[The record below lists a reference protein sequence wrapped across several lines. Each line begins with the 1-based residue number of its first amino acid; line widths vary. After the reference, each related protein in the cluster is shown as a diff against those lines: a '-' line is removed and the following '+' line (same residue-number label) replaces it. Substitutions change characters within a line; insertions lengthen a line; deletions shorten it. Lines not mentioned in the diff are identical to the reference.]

1 MPALRVQ
8 ISQVLARNG
17 VEAKIAVVNQNLHV
31 VQGELEAL
39 GRQSAQQHLE
49 LQSVVDRA
57 VQMTVGGV
65 AGWYRQTL
73 DGSFSSVSRPIFA
86 SK

>member
-1 MPALRVQ
+1 MAAPAFKDIPRRFDVAQLVWALEQFGEGASITDREKAQ
-8 ISQVLARNG
+8 
-17 VEAKIAVVNQNLHV
+17 AV
-31 VQGELEAL
+31 A
-39 GRQSAQQHLE
+39 
-49 LQSVVDRA
+49 RA

-65 AGWYRQTL
+65 AGWYRENL